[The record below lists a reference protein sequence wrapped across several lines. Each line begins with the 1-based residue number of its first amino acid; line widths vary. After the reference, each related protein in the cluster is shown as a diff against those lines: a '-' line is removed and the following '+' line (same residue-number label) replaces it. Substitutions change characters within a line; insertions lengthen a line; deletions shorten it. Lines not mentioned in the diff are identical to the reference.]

1 MDIKP
6 HSYSDSNLTNNT
18 KWTALHCTALQLI
31 EIKHYTTHLDA
42 FNRISCCALIYSNYS
57 STKICLCIHL
67 TWIKLAVVVFAFI
80 PKYSLKCNQINQA
93 RFALVASC
101 SLPRP
106 FRLWSFVT
114 SHPSLSFNFL
124 TVSSVIKKQRAQ
136 RVQMKSGK
144 TIHMCY
150 AAGILQH
157 TVNPEGSDNS
167 VRKGIMSPIKVNN
180 TYLRKTHKSV

>member
-1 MDIKP
+1 MDIKAL
-6 HSYSDSNLTNNT
+6 SNSDSNLTNNT
-18 KWTALHCTALQLI
+18 KRKALRCTALQLI

-42 FNRISCCALIYSNYS
+42 FNRMSCSALIYSNF
-57 STKICLCIHL
+57 KNLNCIHL
-67 TWIKLAVVVFAFI
+67 TWIQLVIVLFVFI
-80 PKYSLKCNQINQA
+80 PQYSLKRNQIDQA
-93 RFALVASC
+93 RFALVGSC
-101 SLPRP
+101 SFPRP

-167 VRKGIMSPIKVNN
+167 VAKGIMSPIKVSN
-180 TYLRKTHKSV
+180 THLRKTRKSV